1 MPYPGIL
8 RSMRRLKKD
17 PMREDRIHEV
27 VADANGRE
35 EQVMGWH
42 YYLDDK
48 IRLRYINETR
58 LKPI

>member
-1 MPYPGIL
+1 
-8 RSMRRLKKD
+8 MRRLKKD